1 MCIRDRAEALHKDKA
16 DELKRLQLLEPEF
29 EVLRAEVLRTQQSK
43 MSSSLNW
50 ETAQQKRALGLGKFS
65 VLDSIQ
71 AASLPLE
78 KEGPNRGKLL
88 MGGMFVGLFLG
99 LGLVVLRA
107 LPDRV
112 VRTRDDL
119 EEIEGLSVI
128 GVMPRLDR
136 ANLRRHMAMRE
147 QGW

>member
-1 MCIRDRAEALHKDKA
+1 QVNQAKTLHDEKAKELERLAGLEAEYELLRSAL
-16 DELKRLQLLEPEF
+16 
-29 EVLRAEVLRTQQSK
+29 LRAEDNKQTL
-43 MSSSLNW
+43 SLTW
-50 ETAQQKRALGLGKFS
+50 ELAQQKRTLGLGNFS
-65 VLDSIQ
+65 SLKQIQ

-88 MGGMFVGLFLG
+88 MGGLFVGLFLG

-136 ANLRRHMAMRE
+136 TNLRRHMAMRE